1 MDLCCQCQR
10 EIRGPLRVEAEEQIL
25 SGKRNL
31 AILTGT
37 LIWMEA
43 AVFCKLSLKKH
54 QKCILQLFTEQN
66 FSYCSSYHVCDIKL
80 WESHV
85 IKFKHPIY
93 INFFR
98 FVSSTFWLKCVAT
111 VIEVPCWSFF
121 FHMKAPIMSRKQ
133 MEEKSCL
140 IESKYLEQFQQS
152 FGWELI

>member
-1 MDLCCQCQR
+1 MDLCHSCERDQRTPQCGNWR
-10 EIRGPLRVEAEEQIL
+10 ADPI
-25 SGKRNL
+25 KRNL
-31 AILTGT
+31 TSLAGT
-37 LIWMEA
+37 LIWVEA
-43 AVFCKLSLKKH
+43 AVFCKLSLKKISEVYSPII
-54 QKCILQLFTEQN
+54 CLVEL
-66 FSYCSSYHVCDIKL
+66 SYCSSYHACDIKL

-121 FHMKAPIMSRKQ
+121 FHMKALIMSRKQ